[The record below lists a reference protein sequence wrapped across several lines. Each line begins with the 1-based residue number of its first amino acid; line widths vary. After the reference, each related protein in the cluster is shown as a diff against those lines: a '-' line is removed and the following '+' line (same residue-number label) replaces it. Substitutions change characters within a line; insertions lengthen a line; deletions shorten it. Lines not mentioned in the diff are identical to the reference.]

1 MFKLEIKDN
10 IYKYIDTNC
19 NNKIEIQ
26 LNLDPILDCN
36 LRYSNE
42 YLLSNFDLLKYAVED
57 IKQRHNSLTYISKYN
72 NEKLYN
78 NLEILGLK
86 IKLYDYVIPFMGI
99 NNANYLEEPNQIKEA
114 QKYILKKL
122 NKKAK
127 INSKHLNDDFIHY
140 TEKIFDIEKDK
151 YTIKIIKE
159 EDIIKGAV
167 EYFVTDKVY
176 IRNIY
181 ADNTKFL
188 KDIIDSLLKF
198 KQSISLSCMFIDK
211 ELLTV
216 IKEYKGILE
225 YTYFIWKEEK

>member
-1 MFKLEIKDN
+1 
-10 IYKYIDTNC
+10 
-19 NNKIEIQ
+19 
-26 LNLDPILDCN
+26 
-36 LRYSNE
+36 
-42 YLLSNFDLLKYAVED
+42 
-57 IKQRHNSLTYISKYN
+57 
-72 NEKLYN
+72 
-78 NLEILGLK
+78 
-86 IKLYDYVIPFMGI
+86 MGI

-140 TEKIFDIEKDK
+140 TEKIFDIEKYK

-159 EDIIKGAV
+159 EDIIKGTV
-167 EYFVTDKVY
+167 EYFFTDKVY

-188 KDIIDSLLKF
+188 KAIIDSLLKF
-198 KQSISLSCMFIDK
+198 KQSIFLSCMFIDK